1 MGQRSVFNRNKL
13 AFFVLSGMRSFL
25 FYILLFSI
33 LFTACTLKPEDPAKN
48 AVKLSFKIARFD
60 TDFFSMDTNHIAKEV
75 HNLYQKHPLFSD
87 DFFRLILMSNP
98 LKDTLSI
105 KAFYRS
111 YLPIYKLS
119 KKINAPNLV
128 HQDIVSGLSKFHFY
142 FPTYTMPTSIIYF
155 IGPLE
160 GYGNVITKQGIA
172 VGLQMYLGANTPWYF
187 SEQIQS
193 IYPTYISR
201 KFEPAYIPVVAIRN
215 ILDDFASSKPI
226 GKNVLTNMVEAGKR
240 QYIIKSCLPQT
251 ADSLIWGYSNKQLAA
266 LKTNE
271 NEIWSFI
278 KNQKLIYSAAQRD
291 VQDLMHDAA
300 HNDYFGE
307 DIPGDVGSYI
317 GYQIV
322 EAWMAKQ
329 SEKTRANL
337 LTLLNK
343 PAEQLFE
350 EAKYNP

>member
-1 MGQRSVFNRNKL
+1 
-13 AFFVLSGMRSFL
+13 MRSSL
-25 FYILLFSI
+25 FYILFCTI
-33 LFTACTLKPEDPAKN
+33 LFAACTSKPGDPAKN

-60 TDFFSMDTNHIAKEV
+60 TDFFRIDTNHIAKEV
-75 HNLYQKHPLFSD
+75 HNLYQKYPLFSD

-98 LKDTLSI
+98 LKDTLAI

-111 YLPIYKLS
+111 YLPIFQLS
-119 KKINAPNLV
+119 KKINAPAIV

-142 FPTYTMPTSIIYF
+142 FPTYTMPSTIIYF

-160 GYGNVITKQGIA
+160 GYGNVLTKQGVA

-201 KFEPAYIPVVAIRN
+201 KFEPAYIPVVAIQN
-215 ILDDFASSKPI
+215 ILDDFAASKSI

-271 NEIWSFI
+271 NELWAFI
-278 KNQKLIYSAAQRD
+278 INQKLLYSVAQRD

-300 HNDYFGE
+300 YNDYFGE
-307 DIPGDVGSYI
+307 DIPGDVGRYI

-322 EAWMAKQ
+322 DAWMHKQ
-329 SEKTRANL
+329 PEKTRTNL
-337 LTLLNK
+337 LTLLNT
-343 PAEQLFE
+343 PAEQIFE
-350 EAKYNP
+350 GAKYNP